1 MNVLILQL
9 FIFDLALVNGL
20 LDLHKSIMSFILQT
34 NFERKNFNSEIRNEA
49 ASMSIKDDKLVENLR
64 NLVKEY
70 LEIVSVS

>member
-1 MNVLILQL
+1 MSNDCDHFFL
-9 FIFDLALVNGL
+9 FKLFLA
-20 LDLHKSIMSFILQT
+20 IMSFILQS

-70 LEIVSVS
+70 LEIVSFFIPLSLTHS